1 MSLNSLHIA
10 SSSLLAAKLQ
20 VEITSRNI
28 SGAQDPNYTRQTAL
42 VKNVGPAQQRLT
54 NHTHGLGVIVE
65 GFERTRDALL
75 DKAFRSY
82 HTEAEGA
89 RSIDSLAE
97 RLESTLGEGAGLTEA
112 AQDVRLSLLEVANRP
127 DDQALRADLFQKME
141 DLTERFR
148 SSSRDL
154 SAVGEESQERLQ
166 DKVGEF
172 NSTLAQ
178 LADLNKRMPAWG
190 KTSGKNALLD
200 ERDALMDKLSGI
212 AEVRFVEQQGGAMAV
227 YLDGRQILFG
237 DHHENLTLNSDNQLL
252 NEAGQVL
259 EVDEGSLGA
268 LVSFQREV
276 LPGFQSDLD
285 TMAQNLMADLNAV
298 HRVGYGLD
306 GGTGRDL
313 FSGTGALDIKLAITD
328 SNNLASAAARLTSPD
343 RIYTGSFSADNT
355 LAAQSGSLNVA
366 PATTGQMN
374 VNGNLVTWSD
384 GESLAQILDKFNGTG
399 VIAEFDEAT
408 GKVILQRD
416 PTVPGPPDI
425 TVSDN
430 SGNLSQIL
438 GLDTAVSTP
447 AIPGDG
453 SVLRS
458 MQNTLDNTTRLE
470 DRLIAMRTGSGTF
483 RRTAQNTAARAGILE
498 EDAQGRRDSVHAVST
513 DEELLKLE
521 RYQQSF
527 AAAARVATVADEILS
542 TVINLGR
549 N

>member
-200 ERDALMDKLSGI
+200 DKLSGI

-285 TMAQNLMADLNAV
+285 SMAQNLMADLNAV

-384 GESLAQILDKFNGTG
+384 GESL
-399 VIAEFDEAT
+399 
-408 GKVILQRD
+408 
-416 PTVPGPPDI
+416 
-425 TVSDN
+425 
-430 SGNLSQIL
+430 
-438 GLDTAVSTP
+438 
-447 AIPGDG
+447 
-453 SVLRS
+453 
-458 MQNTLDNTTRLE
+458 
-470 DRLIAMRTGSGTF
+470 
-483 RRTAQNTAARAGILE
+483 
-498 EDAQGRRDSVHAVST
+498 
-513 DEELLKLE
+513 
-521 RYQQSF
+521 
-527 AAAARVATVADEILS
+527 
-542 TVINLGR
+542 
-549 N
+549 